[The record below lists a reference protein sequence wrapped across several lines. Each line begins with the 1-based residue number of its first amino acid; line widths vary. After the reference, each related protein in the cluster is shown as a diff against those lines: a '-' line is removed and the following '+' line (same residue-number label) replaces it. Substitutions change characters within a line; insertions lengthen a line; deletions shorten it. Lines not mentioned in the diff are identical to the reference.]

1 MALVPYPFDSQ
12 DITEA
17 QYGALIGLAMQSGI
31 SGGAAANN
39 FKVTAAGTS
48 MQLTV
53 TSVGAASFA
62 VVRGHGVLMTANE
75 LVTVPAASAG
85 ARVDLVVLRLDY
97 ATNTIA
103 PAVRQGTSGSSTPP
117 APVWGVSN
125 QYEIPLA
132 QVAVAA
138 GATVISNA
146 NITDRRAF
154 LGTQVG
160 AWPTTSRP
168 TSGPAFGWNLTTSK
182 WEASLDGVT
191 WADIA
196 TLSTQLSTFAG
207 TLPVSKGGTGGTTK
221 VAAQQGINIY
231 AQSAAP
237 AHEVGRIWVK
247 LPS

>member
-1 MALVPYPFDSQ
+1 MALTPYPFDSQ

-39 FKVTAAGTS
+39 FKVTAAGSS
-48 MQLTV
+48 MALTV
-53 TSVGAASFA
+53 TAVGASSFA

-75 LVTVPAASAG
+75 TVTVPPASAG

-103 PAVRQGTSGSSTPP
+103 PAIRQGTSGSSTPP

-132 QVAVAA
+132 QVAVGA
-138 GATVISNA
+138 GVSVITNA
-146 NITDRRAF
+146 NITDRRSF

-160 AWPTTSRP
+160 AWPTNSRP
-168 TSGPAFGWNLTTSK
+168 TSGPAFGYNLTNSK
-182 WEASLDGVT
+182 WEASLDGSS

-196 TLSTQLSTFAG
+196 TLTTQLSAFAG
-207 TLPVSKGGTGGTTK
+207 TLPVNKGGTGATTK
-221 VAAQQGINIY
+221 TGAQQGINIF
-231 AQSAAP
+231 AQATAP
-237 AHEVGRIWVK
+237 AHEAGRIWVK